1 MLTRTI
7 IISYYVNLYYYLSV
21 QVVLSHAS
29 HLFMEHQY
37 EPDPEERGSSWASRY
52 IDSRRTF
59 GYVPRNIY
67 YNVDKNENGDPVNLE
82 KICPNGNCLQLERP
96 ENIIG
101 EDSYS

>member
-21 QVVLSHAS
+21 QVVLSQAS